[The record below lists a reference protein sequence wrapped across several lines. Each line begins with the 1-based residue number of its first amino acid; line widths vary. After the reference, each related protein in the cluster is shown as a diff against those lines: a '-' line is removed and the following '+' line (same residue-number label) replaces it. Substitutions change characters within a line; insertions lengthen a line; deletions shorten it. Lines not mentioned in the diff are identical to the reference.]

1 MASLERTNIL
11 RTKFIMESL
20 TNLIRPAKLIL
31 AVALLQGAYAGQA
44 IIVRMAM
51 NQGMSHYIF
60 IVYRMAFATV
70 LIAPFALILDRFVL
84 LMYMQGNFLFSNSLA
99 SFKKD

>member
-1 MASLERTNIL
+1 
-11 RTKFIMESL
+11 MESL
-20 TNLIRPAKLIL
+20 TNLIRPAKQIL

-60 IVYRMAFATV
+60 LVYRMAFATV
-70 LIAPFALILDRFVL
+70 LIAPFALILDRKSRPKMTSSILVKT
-84 LMYMQGNFLFSNSLA
+84 MQLQEEY
-99 SFKKD
+99 